1 MPKQTTSK
9 ETNLGETDLKAEV
22 TSSICWLAEYL
33 AVAALRAGTATARL
47 ADTTEAISLA
57 KAELDRLASLLNHAG
72 LLDTSQWRAW
82 QKAEATTLAKAVTPP
97 LAASQ
102 KVATK

>member
-1 MPKQTTSK
+1 MPKKTNLK

-72 LLDTSQWRAW
+72 LLDTSQWKAW
-82 QKAEATTLAKAVTPP
+82 QKAQEEAAA